1 MFTVECSKIHE
12 RGGLKIFRGML
23 LNGHP
28 GGFVYFS
35 GGLPE
40 KRAQFFLGDVNFTET
55 VVW

>member
-1 MFTVECSKIHE
+1 MFS
-12 RGGLKIFRGML
+12 RML

-35 GGLPE
+35 DGMPE